1 MVKRIITYFF
11 VAAALAVQLV
21 SCDDGMTYAER
32 MEQEREI
39 IDAFLADSGFYY
51 VESFPTDSFRDSKE
65 FMLFPDGIYMR
76 VEDFGSG
83 RAFKSGDMV
92 TVRFTEVNLSNQLT
106 VSNIAAR
113 FSDTF
118 RYQVSGSTQAG
129 IFVKNEGGDDA
140 FMVSLYSSTAVPS
153 GWLLPL
159 EYVRDGAYVR
169 LIVPHKLGQ
178 TDATYYVY
186 PCYYEIYY
194 GIAKK

>member
-1 MVKRIITYFF
+1 MLKRIITYVF
-11 VAAALAVQLV
+11 AAAAISLQLV

-32 MEQEREI
+32 MEQERDI

-51 VESFPTDSFRDSKE
+51 VESFPTDSFMDRKE
-65 FMLFPDGIYMR
+65 FMLFPDGMYMQ

-83 RAFKSGDMV
+83 REFRSGDMV

-106 VSNIAAR
+106 VSNIAA
-113 FSDTF
+113 SHPDVF
-118 RYQVSGSTQAG
+118 RYQVSGSTKTG
-129 IFVKNEGGDDA
+129 IFVSDELGDA

-159 EYVRDGAYVR
+159 DYVRSGSRVR

-186 PCYYEIYY
+186 PCYYEIDY
-194 GIAKK
+194 GIATR

>member
-65 FMLFPDGIYMR
+65 FMLFPDGMYMR

-106 VSNIAAR
+106 VSNIAA
-113 FSDTF
+113 SHPDVF
-118 RYQVSGSTQAG
+118 RYQVSGSTQTG
-129 IFVKNEGGDDA
+129 IFVSDEMGDP

-159 EYVRDGAYVR
+159 EYVRSGSRVR

-178 TDATYYVY
+178 SDATYYVY
-186 PCYYEIYY
+186 PCYYEIDY
-194 GIAKK
+194 GIATR

>member
-39 IDAFLADSGFYY
+39 IDAFLADSGFYN

-65 FMLFPDGIYMR
+65 FMLFPDGMYMR

-106 VSNIAAR
+106 VSNIAA
-113 FSDTF
+113 SHPDVF
-118 RYQVSGSTQAG
+118 RYQVSGSTQTG
-129 IFVKNEGGDDA
+129 IFVSDEMGDP

-159 EYVRDGAYVR
+159 EYVRSGSRVR

-178 TDATYYVY
+178 SDATYYVY
-186 PCYYEIYY
+186 PCYYEIDY
-194 GIAKK
+194 GIATR

>member
-39 IDAFLADSGFYY
+39 IDAFMADSGFYY

-65 FMLFPDGIYMR
+65 FMLFPDGMYMR

-106 VSNIAAR
+106 VSNIAA
-113 FSDTF
+113 SHPDVF
-118 RYQVSGSTQAG
+118 RYQVSGSTQTG
-129 IFVKNEGGDDA
+129 IFVSDEMGDP

-159 EYVRDGAYVR
+159 EYVRSGSRVR

-178 TDATYYVY
+178 SDATYYVY
-186 PCYYEIYY
+186 PCYYEIDY
-194 GIAKK
+194 GIATR

>member
-65 FMLFPDGIYMR
+65 FMLFPDGMYMR

-106 VSNIAAR
+106 VSNIAA
-113 FSDTF
+113 SHPDVF
-118 RYQVSGSTQAG
+118 RYQVSGSTKTG
-129 IFVKNEGGDDA
+129 IFVSDELGDA

-159 EYVRDGAYVR
+159 DYVRSGSRVR

-178 TDATYYVY
+178 SDATYYVY
-186 PCYYEIYY
+186 PCYYEIDY
-194 GIAKK
+194 GIATR

>member
-21 SCDDGMTYAER
+21 SCDDGMAYAER

-39 IDAFLADSGFYY
+39 IDAFMADSGFYY

-65 FMLFPDGIYMR
+65 FMLFPDGMYMR

-106 VSNIAAR
+106 VSNIAA
-113 FSDTF
+113 SHPDVF
-118 RYQVSGSTQAG
+118 RYQVSGSTQTG
-129 IFVKNEGGDDA
+129 IFVSDEMGDP

-159 EYVRDGAYVR
+159 EYVRSGSRVR

-178 TDATYYVY
+178 SDATYYVY
-186 PCYYEIYY
+186 PCYYEIDY
-194 GIAKK
+194 GIATR

>member
-32 MEQEREI
+32 MEKEREI

-65 FMLFPDGIYMR
+65 FMLFPDGMYMR

>member
-32 MEQEREI
+32 MEKEREI

-65 FMLFPDGIYMR
+65 FMLFPDGMYMR

-106 VSNIAAR
+106 VSNIAA
-113 FSDTF
+113 SHPDVF
-118 RYQVSGSTQAG
+118 RYQVSGSTKTG
-129 IFVKNEGGDDA
+129 IFVSDELGDA

-159 EYVRDGAYVR
+159 DYVRSGSRVR

-178 TDATYYVY
+178 SDATYYVY
-186 PCYYEIYY
+186 PCYYEIDY
-194 GIAKK
+194 GIATR

>member
-65 FMLFPDGIYMR
+65 FMLFPDGMYMR

-129 IFVKNEGGDDA
+129 IFA
-140 FMVSLYSSTAVPS
+140 
-153 GWLLPL
+153 
-159 EYVRDGAYVR
+159 
-169 LIVPHKLGQ
+169 
-178 TDATYYVY
+178 
-186 PCYYEIYY
+186 
-194 GIAKK
+194 

>member
-65 FMLFPDGIYMR
+65 FMLFPDGMYMR

-106 VSNIAAR
+106 VSNIAA
-113 FSDTF
+113 SHPDVF

-129 IFVKNEGGDDA
+129 IFVSDEMGDP